1 MRTSLNVPEDILDEF
16 DETWQAEGLSS
27 RSRAIREAMAEYVE
41 SHTSLEGAEGTVAAA
56 VVFDYEH
63 TAVIEALH
71 DIQHE
76 YQEVISATSH
86 THQGDWCLETL
97 FCRGKVGEI
106 RKLVYKLKDFD
117 HVRRVNVMLIE
128 VDTTEG

>member
-1 MRTSLNVPEDILDEF
+1 MRTSLNVPEDVLREF
-16 DETWQAEGLSS
+16 DETWQAEGIES

-41 SHTSLEGAEGTVAAA
+41 SHTDLEGAEGTVAAA

-71 DIQHE
+71 DVQHE
-76 YQEVISATSH
+76 YQNVIGSTSH

-97 FCRGKVGEI
+97 FCRGDVREV
-106 RKLVYKLKDFD
+106 RELVYRLKDFD

-128 VDTTEG
+128 VDEE

>member
-1 MRTSLNVPEDILDEF
+1 MRTSLNVPEDVLDEF

-41 SHTSLEGAEGTVAAA
+41 SHTDLERTEGTVAAA

-63 TAVIEALH
+63 TAVIEDLH

-76 YQEVISATSH
+76 YQGVISSTSH

-97 FCRGKVGEI
+97 FCRGNVAEI

-128 VDTTEG
+128 VDRK